1 MKQRQFVDS
10 ELVVY
15 RAFGASMPAGILEL
29 GFIAPQLRTAFLRRI
44 WSLIRST
51 STGLVLCG
59 VAGPGT
65 AGRSRDYRSAGR
77 V

>member
-29 GFIAPQLRTAFLRRI
+29 GFDR
-44 WSLIRST
+44 T
-51 STGLVLCG
+51 ST
-59 VAGPGT
+59 ANRFP
-65 AGRSRDYRSAGR
+65 S
-77 V
+77 